1 MDSHIS
7 SFQIS
12 TSFTSPPFRER
23 NSWLYRSEFRCQ
35 AHFENWET
43 LFVRVT

>member
-12 TSFTSPPFRER
+12 TFIARLSM
-23 NSWLYRSEFRCQ
+23 SETPDYTEAKFVVK
-35 AHFENWET
+35 HTWENN
-43 LFVRVT
+43 